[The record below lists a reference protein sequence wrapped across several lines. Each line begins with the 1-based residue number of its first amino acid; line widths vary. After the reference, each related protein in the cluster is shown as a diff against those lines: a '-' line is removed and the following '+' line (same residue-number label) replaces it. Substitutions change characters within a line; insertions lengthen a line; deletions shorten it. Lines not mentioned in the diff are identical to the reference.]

1 MNIEEYLTAYE
12 TLRDTV
18 LGMKRAV
25 EKMYAGKNAKSLPV
39 GEMIDFV
46 DYEELEK
53 EYVKKKRILTHATKK
68 LQRTISRISDTR
80 VSSYLICKY
89 ICAMTN
95 EDFASNFNYCERQ
108 VYRIASNA
116 KKQLAALLH
125 PSVPLP
131 KKTDRGRCY
140 TFEKRKPKKTLR
152 KHGPKARRQNGGL

>member
-25 EKMYAGKNAKSLPV
+25 EKMYAGNNPKALPV

-53 EYVKKKRILTHATKK
+53 EYAKKRRILTHATKK

-80 VSSYLICKY
+80 VSNYLICKY
-89 ICAMTN
+89 VCAMTN

-108 VYRIASNA
+108 VYRIASSA
-116 KKQLAALLH
+116 KKQLALVLR

-131 KKTDRGRCY
+131 RKTDRGRCY
-140 TFEKRKPKKTLR
+140 TFRKRSPKRTLR
-152 KHGPKARRQNGGL
+152 KHGPKARRKNSL